1 MDNEIQVFWI
11 YTETGH
17 GKGPMDGVGA
27 AVKKSIKDTLA
38 YNPDKVIRN
47 TEQLMQHLPDSNII
61 ITTYNQNDVEKILSD
76 VPSPDKFEILHN
88 GFGVSQVH
96 EIFYNLNEDKCIKW
110 KKLSSDSKYSD
121 ATIKI
126 KETVFRK

>member
-1 MDNEIQVFWI
+1 MLKKVNLKDVKTLYIASDSPTSQYRNKIKTFLTKKWAMDNEIQVFWI

-47 TEQLMQHLPDSNII
+47 TEQLMQYLPDSNII
-61 ITTYNQNDVEKILSD
+61 ITTYNQNDVEKNPIRCS
-76 VPSPDKFEILHN
+76 
-88 GFGVSQVH
+88 
-96 EIFYNLNEDKCIKW
+96 
-110 KKLSSDSKYSD
+110 
-121 ATIKI
+121 
-126 KETVFRK
+126 

>member
-1 MDNEIQVFWI
+1 MKSRCFG
-11 YTETGH
+11 YTQRLVMARAQWTALVLLLRNLL
-17 GKGPMDGVGA
+17 K
-27 AVKKSIKDTLA
+27 TLA

-47 TEQLMQHLPDSNII
+47 TVQLMQYLPDSNII

-96 EIFYNLNEDKCIKW
+96 EIFYDLNEDKCIKW

-126 KETVFRK
+126 KETVLRK

>member
-1 MDNEIQVFWI
+1 MARAQWTALVLLLRNLL
-11 YTETGH
+11 
-17 GKGPMDGVGA
+17 K
-27 AVKKSIKDTLA
+27 TLA

-47 TEQLMQHLPDSNII
+47 RVQLMQYLPDTNII
-61 ITTYNQNDVEKILSD
+61 ITTYNQNDVERILSD

-96 EIFYNLNEDKCIKW
+96 EIFYDLNEDKCIKW
-110 KKLSSDSKYSD
+110 KLSSDSKYSD

-126 KETVFRK
+126 KETVLRK